1 MSEVNLFEVL
11 DPVEDFTSTGRARG
25 QGRKGKAV
33 EDEVRR
39 QLEADGDVP
48 YQVARARKEQWEA
61 KLKELEYMTKLGQL
75 VDRAQV
81 KEVCATA
88 MAEFVQACR
97 SIGDMLERRHGIDPD
112 TCQIISDAHDK
123 ALDTLAEK
131 FKLLGG
137 SEL

>member
-11 DPVEDFTSTGRARG
+11 DPVEGFTSTGRARG

-61 KLKELEYMTKLGQL
+61 KLKELEYMTKLSQL
-75 VDRAQV
+75 VSREQV
-81 KEVCATA
+81 KEVCSTA
-88 MAEFVQACR
+88 MAGFVQTAR
-97 SIGDMLERRHGIDPD
+97 SIPDMLERKHGLD
-112 TCQIISDAHDK
+112 TDMCEVISGVLDE
-123 ALDTLAEK
+123 ALDELAEK
-131 FKLLGG
+131 FRMLGG
-137 SEL
+137 E

>member
-1 MSEVNLFEVL
+1 MSDVVDLFEVL
-11 DPVEDFTSTGRARG
+11 DPDEDFTATGRARG
-25 QGRKGKAV
+25 QGRKGKAH
-33 EDEVRR
+33 EEEVRK
-39 QLEADGDVP
+39 QLEAEGTVP

-61 KLKELEYMTKLGQL
+61 KLKELDYMTKLGQL

-112 TCQIISDAHDK
+112 TCQIISEVHDK

-131 FKLLGG
+131 FRLLGG
-137 SEL
+137 SE

>member
-11 DPVEDFTSTGRARG
+11 DPDEDFTSTGRARG

-61 KLKELEYMTKLGQL
+61 RLKELDYMTKLSQL
-75 VDRAQV
+75 VSREQV
-81 KEVCATA
+81 KEVCSTA
-88 MAEFVQACR
+88 MAGFVQTAR
-97 SIGDMLERRHGIDPD
+97 SIPDMLERKHGLD
-112 TCQIISDAHDK
+112 TDVCEVISSVLDE
-123 ALDTLAEK
+123 ALDELAEK
-131 FKLLGG
+131 FRLLGG
-137 SEL
+137 E

>member
-1 MSEVNLFEVL
+1 MNQEVNLFEVL

-25 QGRKGKAV
+25 QGRKGKVV

-61 KLKELEYMTKLGQL
+61 RLKELDYMSRLGQM

-88 MAEFVQACR
+88 MADFVQTCR
-97 SIGDMLERRHGIDPD
+97 SVGDMLERRHGIDPEVCEVVNNVMD
-112 TCQIISDAHDK
+112 E
-123 ALDTLAEK
+123 ALEALAEK
-131 FKLLGG
+131 FKMFGG
-137 SEL
+137 E